1 MTYNKSTSNRFAQKL
16 WTREK
21 EDAMKKFVTILL
33 VLVFSLSLFSCN
45 DVGRG
50 VDSSTNDTETGE
62 DTKDTSTGENMSD
75 EELAKALY
83 ALQKGDSVKEYYS
96 ISESDVELTKGSENG
111 ECRYVLFNYKYELTN
126 YLGNFLDEE
135 SVNKF
140 RIFYDSWERE
150 HSVLYITPSDDYCF
164 EIETGIRNFTII
176 DGKVYIVSDGYNL
189 KRAEDGEA
197 ESKGLF
203 ILIPK
208 GEIPEGMKRNGEIT
222 VLNNELLPSETFEFY
237 RELYNASS
245 PYYEVFAGEVEQ
257 SVIQETNKNKTSFEA
272 PLGKSGSLG
281 QRTGTIYRSDYKMIS
296 SVEELSKIAANA
308 NTVDANVFTDNVIF
322 YVGSFKNKKFRN
334 FTVRDGKLYIVAD
347 YEIIKTDDMSDS
359 DTTNKCVDLVIIPKN
374 VLPESIE
381 KEGKIEVIS
390 RQIW

>member
-1 MTYNKSTSNRFAQKL
+1 
-16 WTREK
+16 
-21 EDAMKKFVTILL
+21 MKKFVTILL
-33 VLVFSLSLFSCN
+33 ILVFSLSLFSCN

-96 ISESDVELTKGSENG
+96 ISESDVELTKGIENG
-111 ECRYVLFNYKYELTN
+111 ERRYVLFNYKYELTN

-135 SVNKF
+135 SVNNF

-203 ILIPK
+203 VLIPK

-257 SVIQETNKNKTSFEA
+257 SVIQATNKNKTSFEA

-322 YVGSFKNKKFRN
+322 YVGSFRNKKFRN
-334 FTVRDGKLYIVAD
+334 FTVRDGKLYIVVD
-347 YEIIKTDDMSDS
+347 YQILKTDDMSDS
-359 DTTNKCVDLVIIPKN
+359 DTTDKCVDLVIIPKN

-381 KEGKIEVIS
+381 KEGKIEIIS